1 MLAYIKHENFDIGK
15 YMKNSHYKEYLKN
28 YIKAAIVTQYPDL
41 RKAEQIAK
49 DEEIPTDEV
58 QGCIRIKRYADG
70 ETKSFAGNLTNVKDS
85 EDDGRYLEYMPYK
98 EFTELVKDGDKSA
111 LNYFS
116 LDSSNNMVVAGWE
129 TMRVE
134 ITQPVQTNV
143 DEVGPAPSTYD
154 EKIEPY
160 NTDFD
165 KIVTKSIDYISQV
178 SNYQMPFSLL
188 WTLTVYGNDEEFVND
203 LANLVINTDIVIGV
217 YDATN
222 IKKYTHDISYSK
234 TEIVES
240 TVNTQDTNS
249 QTPHATQ
256 KTNLKKVE
264 VTYNFE
270 AQEIDT
276 LKTDTPTLKVKHADM
291 WAAVYDLDY
300 KVVTKEDK
308 KEDTATKEDET
319 LETNNYLYTKEHYSS
334 NRKPNNEKVLSE
346 LDDVIKDEVEPIVNK
361 KAEEERKN
369 MHIDMMLLKIT

>member
-1 MLAYIKHENFDIGK
+1 
-15 YMKNSHYKEYLKN
+15 
-28 YIKAAIVTQYPDL
+28 
-41 RKAEQIAK
+41 
-49 DEEIPTDEV
+49 
-58 QGCIRIKRYADG
+58 
-70 ETKSFAGNLTNVKDS
+70 
-85 EDDGRYLEYMPYK
+85 MPYK

-188 WTLTVYGNDEEFVND
+188 WTLSVYGNDEEFVND

-240 TVNTQDTNS
+240 TVNTQNTNS

-256 KTNLKKVE
+256 KL
-264 VTYNFE
+264 
-270 AQEIDT
+270 I
-276 LKTDTPTLKVKHADM
+276 
-291 WAAVYDLDY
+291 
-300 KVVTKEDK
+300 
-308 KEDTATKEDET
+308 
-319 LETNNYLYTKEHYSS
+319 
-334 NRKPNNEKVLSE
+334 
-346 LDDVIKDEVEPIVNK
+346 
-361 KAEEERKN
+361 
-369 MHIDMMLLKIT
+369 